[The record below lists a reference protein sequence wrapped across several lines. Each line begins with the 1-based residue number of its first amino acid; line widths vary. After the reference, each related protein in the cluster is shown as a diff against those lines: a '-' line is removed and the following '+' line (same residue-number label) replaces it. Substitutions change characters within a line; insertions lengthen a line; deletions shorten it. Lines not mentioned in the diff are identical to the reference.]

1 MYVLFSVASG
11 YTCPTWFFYSNSTQQ
26 CECGRNYS
34 YYLSCNQQT
43 MEVQVKSGYCVTFS
57 GQDGVFYAGISP
69 LWYKVNNTN
78 RLFSDLPSDP
88 ELLEGAMCGAYH
100 RKGFQCGECIDGYGP
115 GVYTLD
121 MMCADCSQLSMGS
134 AICLYLLV
142 TFVPSM
148 LCFILVLIFRLNI
161 TSGPML
167 GYVLFCQGFSVTLE
181 HYIYIYHFIY
191 SHLSPALRP
200 FLQIFVILFEA
211 WNLRLLRPLIPSFC
225 ISDKLRD
232 IHVLLLNLLP
242 TIFPIVLVI
251 ISFVLMELHARN
263 CRTIHVLWKPF
274 GLILK
279 KINTTTVTSDSLIR
293 AFATFIFLSST
304 MSMVNVYAMTEKVA
318 VSSNIDDRVYR
329 LVLYFDATV
338 EYLSPMH
345 ISFLLISLLQYT
357 IFVVLPSLLLAL
369 YPTRVYRFFCRY
381 ISSRKQLAIMSFAEA
396 LNNCFRDGLNG
407 TKDYRYTAGVS
418 IFCFPIVDALCGIIQ
433 LAFGIGYNID
443 IYVCATF
450 SLFSLLVSYV
460 RPCKST
466 VANISL
472 SFYFMLFGVCGLV
485 HYLWI
490 LNITTATE
498 TLELAFLLIILI
510 AQLPMIIWAGYSCT
524 YHVFLRFS
532 QFYRK

>member
-1 MYVLFSVASG
+1 M
-11 YTCPTWFFYSNSTQQ
+11 
-26 CECGRNYS
+26 
-34 YYLSCNQQT
+34 
-43 MEVQVKSGYCVTFS
+43 
-57 GQDGVFYAGISP
+57 
-69 LWYKVNNTN
+69 
-78 RLFSDLPSDP
+78 
-88 ELLEGAMCGAYH
+88 
-100 RKGFQCGECIDGYGP
+100 
-115 GVYTLD
+115 
-121 MMCADCSQLSMGS
+121 
-134 AICLYLLV
+134 
-142 TFVPSM
+142 
-148 LCFILVLIFRLNI
+148 
-161 TSGPML
+161 
-167 GYVLFCQGFSVTLE
+167 
-181 HYIYIYHFIY
+181 YIYHFINT
-191 SHLSPALRP
+191 HLSPALRP
-200 FLQIFVILFEA
+200 FLQIFVMLFKA
-211 WNLRLLRPLIPSFC
+211 WNLRLLRPLIPPFC
-225 ISDKLRD
+225 ISNKLRD
-232 IHVLLLNLLP
+232 IYVLLLNLLP

-263 CRTIHVLWKPF
+263 YRIVHVLWKPF

-329 LVLYFDATV
+329 LVLYFDTTV

-345 ISFLLISLLQYT
+345 ISYLLISLLQYM

-369 YPTRVYRFFCRY
+369 YPTRVYRSFCRY
-381 ISSRKQLAIMSFAEA
+381 ISSRKQLAIMSFVEA

-407 TKDYRYTAGVS
+407 TKDYRYFAGVS

-433 LAFGIGYNID
+433 LVFGIGYNID
-443 IYVCATF
+443 IYVCVTF

-472 SFYFMLFGVCGLV
+472 SFYFMLFGMCGLV

-490 LNITTATE
+490 LNVTYYYCNSE

-510 AQLPMIIWAGYSCT
+510 AQLPIITWAGYSFA
-524 YHVFLRFS
+524 YNVFLRFS
-532 QFYRK
+532 QCYHM